1 MRRCERGKGEGGQT
15 VLIFDK
21 IMTENIPKVNKEAD
35 IQILES
41 KRVPKQ

>member
-1 MRRCERGKGEGGQT
+1 MWEKEGGQT

-21 IMTENIPKVNKEAD
+21 IMTENILKVNKEAD

-41 KRVPKQ
+41 ESVSKQ